1 MESRTEEISEKSH
14 SGVYVPPEDK
24 LVSRSVSAMEK
35 VFPERVPKIPVKE
48 LSALTGETVCAQIAF
63 KRIQGENNF
72 YKLRVSGALA
82 EYVSLSVA
90 GCVPAEVCPTKS
102 DDYYISHRSGLF
114 PDVLE
119 PLAPYCAKGNFVKGA
134 AKENA
139 DVLILPFLRWRSVF
153 IEIAVPQNFAAGR
166 YALKFELFGA
176 ADGKLYATRRLSVN
190 VVAAAVLQKE
200 TFFTDWMHCDCIAE
214 THGAKIFSEAF
225 YKVFARYLDLYV
237 KLGFN
242 ALYTPLFTPPLDT
255 EVGAERL
262 TAQLV
267 GVSVSYSQGGCA
279 RYEFDFSAL
288 KKYVDFALSH
298 GVKYIEF
305 SHLLSQW
312 GGKYAPK
319 IVAEANGRKR
329 KIFGWKTDSTGE
341 EYREFLDSFL
351 CALASFVKRERI
363 SEKCVYHITDEPQAE
378 AAERYA
384 MVREIIKKYD
394 RGAVILDASSDFAFY
409 ERGLIDR
416 CVVDTDNV
424 PKFFEKG
431 AKDFYAYYACCQT
444 NEYLSNRMVHMPLA
458 RVRVLG
464 VQLYASGI
472 KGFLHW
478 GFNFY
483 HSALSVKKIDPYR
496 TTDAGGSFPAGDGFI
511 VYPAK
516 GGAYAS
522 MRYAAIRA
530 AVQDYHALYALE
542 DKIGRAAVLK
552 MLEETGVRGFTEYP
566 HNDTWLDTLREKV
579 NGLLAND

>member
-1 MESRTEEISEKSH
+1 M
-14 SGVYVPPEDK
+14 
-24 LVSRSVSAMEK
+24 
-35 VFPERVPKIPVKE
+35 
-48 LSALTGETVCAQIAF
+48 
-63 KRIQGENNF
+63 
-72 YKLRVSGALA
+72 
-82 EYVSLSVA
+82 
-90 GCVPAEVCPTKS
+90 
-102 DDYYISHRSGLF
+102 
-114 PDVLE
+114 
-119 PLAPYCAKGNFVKGA
+119 
-134 AKENA
+134 
-139 DVLILPFLRWRSVF
+139 
-153 IEIAVPQNFAAGR
+153 
-166 YALKFELFGA
+166 
-176 ADGKLYATRRLSVN
+176 
-190 VVAAAVLQKE
+190 
-200 TFFTDWMHCDCIAE
+200 
-214 THGAKIFSEAF
+214 
-225 YKVFARYLDLYV
+225 
-237 KLGFN
+237 
-242 ALYTPLFTPPLDT
+242 
-255 EVGAERL
+255 
-262 TAQLV
+262 
-267 GVSVSYSQGGCA
+267 
-279 RYEFDFSAL
+279 
-288 KKYVDFALSH
+288 
-298 GVKYIEF
+298 
-305 SHLLSQW
+305 
-312 GGKYAPK
+312 GGKHAPK
-319 IVAEANGRKR
+319 IVAEANGRRR
-329 KIFGWKTDSTGE
+329 KIFGWKTESTGE
-341 EYREFLDSFL
+341 EYREFLDAFL
-351 CALASFVKRERI
+351 CALTDFVKRERI

-483 HSALSVKKIDPYR
+483 HSALSVKEIDPYR

-566 HNDTWLDTLREKV
+566 HNDTWLDTLRDKV